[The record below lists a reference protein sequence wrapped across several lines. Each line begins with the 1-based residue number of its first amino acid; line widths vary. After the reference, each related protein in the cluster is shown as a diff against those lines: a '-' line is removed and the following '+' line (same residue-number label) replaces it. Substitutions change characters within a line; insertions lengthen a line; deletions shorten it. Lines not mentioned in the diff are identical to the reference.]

1 MSLFDVLGSK
11 SRLKILQELSDQPR
25 YVSELADR
33 VDLDGKSTAHH
44 LQVLD
49 DADLVES
56 YETSQR
62 KYYRLTHAIEL
73 TVRPPPEGMFA
84 LHTTEDDTHVPHLD

>member
-56 YETSQR
+56 YETSRR
-62 KYYRLTHAIEL
+62 KYYRLTHAVEL
-73 TVRPPPEGMFA
+73 KVTPPPEGMFA
-84 LHTTEDDTHVPHLD
+84 LHTSEDDTTVPHLE

>member
-11 SRLKILQELSDQPR
+11 SRLKILQALSDQPR
-25 YVSELADR
+25 YVSEIADR

-44 LQVLD
+44 LTVLE
-49 DADLVES
+49 DAGVVDS
-56 YETSQR
+56 YETSRR

-73 TVRPPPEGMFA
+73 EVRPPPEGMFA
-84 LHTTEDDTHVPHLD
+84 LHTTEDDTAVHPLE